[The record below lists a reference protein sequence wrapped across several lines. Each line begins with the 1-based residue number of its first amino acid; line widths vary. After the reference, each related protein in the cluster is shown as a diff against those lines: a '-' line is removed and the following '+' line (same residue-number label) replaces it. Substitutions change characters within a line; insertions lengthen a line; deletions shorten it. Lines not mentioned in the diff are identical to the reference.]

1 MTGEVVVQY
10 AQLGTTLV
18 GFLGVAVAL
27 RSHRRQMNAQMFTEF
42 SARFES
48 VIRAMP
54 VSAWSTDQDH
64 GEPPPPS
71 EELTKGS
78 LQCFHLLA
86 NLYHLHKGG
95 YVSHDLWRP
104 WQLGIKRTLQG
115 PLWQREWRKLEAVF
129 AHVPDYRRYVHGII
143 NSHHSHA
150 KPMTNGRLADPK
162 LPEEKIPS
170 AQVPDRR

>member
-1 MTGEVVVQY
+1 
-10 AQLGTTLV
+10 
-18 GFLGVAVAL
+18 
-27 RSHRRQMNAQMFTEF
+27 TEF
-42 SARFES
+42 SARFEG

-54 VSAWSTDQDH
+54 ISAWST
-64 GEPPPPS
+64 GEGDEEIPPPS

-104 WQLGIKRTLQG
+104 WQLGIRRTLQG

-143 NSHHSHA
+143 HGHHTSVR
-150 KPMTNGRLADPK
+150 PMTSAQSGHLTH
-162 LPEEKIPS
+162 PEERTAA
-170 AQVPDRR
+170 AQAPDRA